1 MIEELRMN
9 ISGGLSSAPNT
20 EELMGKINELVR
32 QVNTL
37 TLDMQIRYLKEK
49 PTWQDMKAIVNIA
62 DSMLTHTAWDEIDYP
77 DEQKYYEE
85 VLDRF
90 NKQRN
95 EPH

>member
-20 EELMGKINELVR
+20 LELMGKINELVR